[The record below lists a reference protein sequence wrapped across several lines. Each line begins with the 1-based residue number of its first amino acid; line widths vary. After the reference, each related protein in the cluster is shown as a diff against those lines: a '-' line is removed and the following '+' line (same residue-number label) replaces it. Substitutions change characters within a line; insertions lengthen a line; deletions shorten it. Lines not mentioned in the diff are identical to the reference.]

1 MKCRIVLLRDGL
13 CMQVRDEYV
22 ALHYDLLVGRQ
33 KRDST
38 PQLAITVTFRNNSD
52 APIKTPFAVKVSNG
66 DSACLNIQLEDAA
79 NDGTGDSAV
88 WALSDAFPGG
98 VLASGATG

>member
-1 MKCRIVLLRDGL
+1 MSPFTMICWLG
-13 CMQVRDEYV
+13 VRTGTV
-22 ALHYDLLVGRQ
+22 P
-33 KRDST
+33 
-38 PQLAITVTFRNNSD
+38 PQLAITVTLRNNSD
-52 APIKTPFAVKVSNG
+52 APIKAPFAVKVSNV

-79 NDGTGDSAV
+79 NDGTGGSAV